1 MSTVEEDSD
10 TVTVETVNFVTLTRD
25 IDGNLILHCP
35 QNEADEIDSED
46 STEPLHKRLCL
57 SSEDDQSIDDSAPCI
72 SVVALPLS
80 ENDQSFEVTMT
91 ATTEV
96 ADDEITE
103 GTVTQIQI
111 LQNEQL
117 DEISPLGNEE
127 VSAVSQAWF
136 TTKEDKDSLTNKGK
150 WTEEEEKRLAEVV
163 HELTSTEPG
172 DIVTQGVSWA
182 AVAERVGT
190 RSEKQCRS
198 KWLNYLNWKQ
208 SGGTEWTKEDE
219 INLILSDVSACA
231 KYQIEGVETEVLYI
245 HRTGVAQ
252 AAAVQLFRCP
262 TSVPHSWARIA
273 ELDVADE
280 NDINWDLLAEG
291 WSSVRSPQWLRISEN
306 DQSFEVTMTA
316 TTEVAD
322 DEITEGT
329 VTQIQILQNEQLDEI
344 SPLGNEEVSA
354 VSQAWFTTKEDKDSL
369 TNKGHKWKQG
379 MWSKEEIGILMNN
392 IERYLKA
399 RGIKDATEVIFE
411 MSKDE
416 RKDFYRT
423 IAWGLNRPLF
433 AVYRRVL
440 RMYDDRN
447 HVGKYTPEEIEKL
460 KELRIK
466 HGNDW
471 ATIGAAL
478 GRSASSVKDRC
489 RLMKDTCNTGKW
501 TEEEEKR
508 LAEVVHELT
517 STEPGDIVTQ
527 GVSWAAVAERVGTRS
542 EKQCRSKWLNYLN
555 WKQSGGTEWTKED
568 KINLILRI
576 AELDAADENDINW
589 DLLAEG
595 WSSVRSPQ
603 WLRSK
608 WWTIKRQIANHKD
621 VSFPVLIKGLK
632 QLHENQKNNP
642 TLLENKSGS
651 GVPNSNSSS
660 SVQHVQIRVA
670 RLEDNTAISP
680 SPMAALQIPVQ
691 ITHVSSTDSPAA
703 PVDSETITLNSG
715 TLQTFEILPPTG
727 TPGTYLLQTSSS
739 QGLPLTLTTSP
750 TLTLT
755 AAAPASPEQIIV
767 HALSPEHLLNTSDN
781 VTVQCHTPRV
791 IIQTVATEDI
801 TSSISQAE
809 LTVDNDIHSSDF
821 PEPPDALEADTFPD
835 EIHQPKVTVEPSF
848 NDARVSKFSD
858 QNSTELMNHVMV
870 RTEEDLKQEEES
882 RSHLACTYVTEDL
895 ESPTIEE
902 QVGQTTIDDET
913 ILIVPSPHGFIQAS
927 DVIDTESVLPL
938 TTLTDPIFQHHREES
953 NIIGSSLGS
962 PVSEDSKDV
971 EDLVNCH

>member
-10 TVTVETVNFVTLTRD
+10 TVTVETVNSVTLTQD
-25 IDGNLILHCP
+25 TEGNLILHCP

-46 STEPLHKRLCL
+46 SIEPPHKRLCL
-57 SSEDDQSIDDSAPCI
+57 SSEDDQSIDDSTPCI

-96 ADDEITE
+96 ADDE
-103 GTVTQIQI
+103 V
-111 LQNEQL
+111 
-117 DEISPLGNEE
+117 
-127 VSAVSQAWF
+127 
-136 TTKEDKDSLTNKGK
+136 
-150 WTEEEEKRLAEVV
+150 
-163 HELTSTEPG
+163 
-172 DIVTQGVSWA
+172 
-182 AVAERVGT
+182 
-190 RSEKQCRS
+190 
-198 KWLNYLNWKQ
+198 
-208 SGGTEWTKEDE
+208 
-219 INLILSDVSACA
+219 
-231 KYQIEGVETEVLYI
+231 
-245 HRTGVAQ
+245 
-252 AAAVQLFRCP
+252 
-262 TSVPHSWARIA
+262 
-273 ELDVADE
+273 
-280 NDINWDLLAEG
+280 
-291 WSSVRSPQWLRISEN
+291 
-306 DQSFEVTMTA
+306 
-316 TTEVAD
+316 
-322 DEITEGT
+322 TEGT

-379 MWSKEEIGILMNN
+379 MWSKEEIDILMNN

-399 RGIKDATEVIFE
+399 RGIKDATEIIFE

-568 KINLILRI
+568 EINLILRI
-576 AELDAADENDINW
+576 AELDVADENDINW

-621 VSFPVLIKGLK
+621 VSFPA
-632 QLHENQKNNP
+632 
-642 TLLENKSGS
+642 S
-651 GVPNSNSSS
+651 
-660 SVQHVQIRVA
+660 A
-670 RLEDNTAISP
+670 
-680 SPMAALQIPVQ
+680 
-691 ITHVSSTDSPAA
+691 DSPAT
-703 PVDSETITLNSG
+703 VDSETITLNSG
-715 TLQTFEILPPTG
+715 TLQTFEILPSFHLQPTG

-739 QGLPLTLTTSP
+739 QGLPLTLTASP
-750 TLTLT
+750 TVTLT

-809 LTVDNDIHSSDF
+809 LTVDSDIQSSDF

-835 EIHQPKVTVEPSF
+835 EIHHPKMTVEPSF
-848 NDARVSKFSD
+848 NDAHVSKFSD
-858 QNSTELMNHVMV
+858 QNSTELMNSVMV
-870 RTEEDLKQEEES
+870 RTEEISDTDLKQEES
-882 RSHLACTYVTEDL
+882 PSDLASAYVTEAL

-902 QVGQTTIDDET
+902 QVDQTIDDET

-938 TTLTDPIFQHHREES
+938 TTLTDPILQHHQEES

>member
-10 TVTVETVNFVTLTRD
+10 TVTVETVNSVTLTQD
-25 IDGNLILHCP
+25 TDGNLILHCP

-46 STEPLHKRLCL
+46 STEPPHKRLCL
-57 SSEDDQSIDDSAPCI
+57 SSEDDQSIDDSTPCI
-72 SVVALPLS
+72 SVVALPRK
-80 ENDQSFEVTMT
+80 
-91 ATTEV
+91 
-96 ADDEITE
+96 
-103 GTVTQIQI
+103 
-111 LQNEQL
+111 
-117 DEISPLGNEE
+117 SP
-127 VSAVSQAWF
+127 F
-136 TTKEDKDSLTNKGK
+136 
-150 WTEEEEKRLAEVV
+150 
-163 HELTSTEPG
+163 
-172 DIVTQGVSWA
+172 
-182 AVAERVGT
+182 
-190 RSEKQCRS
+190 
-198 KWLNYLNWKQ
+198 
-208 SGGTEWTKEDE
+208 
-219 INLILSDVSACA
+219 
-231 KYQIEGVETEVLYI
+231 
-245 HRTGVAQ
+245 
-252 AAAVQLFRCP
+252 
-262 TSVPHSWARIA
+262 
-273 ELDVADE
+273 
-280 NDINWDLLAEG
+280 
-291 WSSVRSPQWLRISEN
+291 SEN

-379 MWSKEEIGILMNN
+379 MWSKEEIDILMNN

-399 RGIKDATEVIFE
+399 RGIKDATEIIFE

-568 KINLILRI
+568 EINLILRI
-576 AELDAADENDINW
+576 AELDVADENDINW

-651 GVPNSNSSS
+651 GVPNSNSNS

-670 RLEDNTAISP
+670 RLEDNAAISP
-680 SPMAALQIPVQ
+680 SPVTALQIPVQ
-691 ITHVSSTDSPAA
+691 ITHVSSTESPAA
-703 PVDSETITLNSG
+703 TVDSETITLNSG
-715 TLQTFEILPPTG
+715 TLQTFEILPSFHLQPTG

-739 QGLPLTLTTSP
+739 QGLPLTLTASP
-750 TLTLT
+750 TVTLT

-767 HALSPEHLLNTSDN
+767 HALSG
-781 VTVQCHTPRV
+781 
-791 IIQTVATEDI
+791 
-801 TSSISQAE
+801 
-809 LTVDNDIHSSDF
+809 
-821 PEPPDALEADTFPD
+821 
-835 EIHQPKVTVEPSF
+835 
-848 NDARVSKFSD
+848 
-858 QNSTELMNHVMV
+858 
-870 RTEEDLKQEEES
+870 
-882 RSHLACTYVTEDL
+882 L

-902 QVGQTTIDDET
+902 QVDQTAIDDET

-938 TTLTDPIFQHHREES
+938 TTLTDPILQHHREES

>member
-10 TVTVETVNFVTLTRD
+10 TVTVETVNSVTLTQD
-25 IDGNLILHCP
+25 TEGNLILHCP
-35 QNEADEIDSED
+35 QN
-46 STEPLHKRLCL
+46 
-57 SSEDDQSIDDSAPCI
+57 
-72 SVVALPLS
+72 VS

-96 ADDEITE
+96 ADDE
-103 GTVTQIQI
+103 V
-111 LQNEQL
+111 
-117 DEISPLGNEE
+117 
-127 VSAVSQAWF
+127 
-136 TTKEDKDSLTNKGK
+136 
-150 WTEEEEKRLAEVV
+150 
-163 HELTSTEPG
+163 
-172 DIVTQGVSWA
+172 
-182 AVAERVGT
+182 
-190 RSEKQCRS
+190 
-198 KWLNYLNWKQ
+198 
-208 SGGTEWTKEDE
+208 
-219 INLILSDVSACA
+219 
-231 KYQIEGVETEVLYI
+231 
-245 HRTGVAQ
+245 
-252 AAAVQLFRCP
+252 
-262 TSVPHSWARIA
+262 
-273 ELDVADE
+273 
-280 NDINWDLLAEG
+280 
-291 WSSVRSPQWLRISEN
+291 
-306 DQSFEVTMTA
+306 
-316 TTEVAD
+316 
-322 DEITEGT
+322 TEGT

-379 MWSKEEIGILMNN
+379 MWSKEEIDILMNN

-399 RGIKDATEVIFE
+399 RGIKDATEIIFE

-568 KINLILRI
+568 EINLILRI
-576 AELDAADENDINW
+576 AELDVADENDINW

-651 GVPNSNSSS
+651 GVPNSNTNS

-670 RLEDNTAISP
+670 RLEDNTAISS

-691 ITHVSSTDSPAA
+691 ITHVSSADSPAT
-703 PVDSETITLNSG
+703 VDSETITLNSG
-715 TLQTFEILPPTG
+715 TLQTFEILPSFHLQPTG

-739 QGLPLTLTTSP
+739 QGLPLTLTASP
-750 TLTLT
+750 TVTLT

-809 LTVDNDIHSSDF
+809 LTVDSDIQSSDF

-835 EIHQPKVTVEPSF
+835 EIHHPKMTVEPSF
-848 NDARVSKFSD
+848 NDAHVSKFSD
-858 QNSTELMNHVMV
+858 QNSTELMNSVMV
-870 RTEEDLKQEEES
+870 RTEEEISDTDLKQEES
-882 RSHLACTYVTEDL
+882 PSDLASAYVTEI
-895 ESPTIEE
+895 PY
-902 QVGQTTIDDET
+902 
-913 ILIVPSPHGFIQAS
+913 
-927 DVIDTESVLPL
+927 
-938 TTLTDPIFQHHREES
+938 S
-953 NIIGSSLGS
+953 NIIRKNQISLDH
-962 PVSEDSKDV
+962 PWAVLFQKIQRMSKIW
-971 EDLVNCH
+971 

>member
-10 TVTVETVNFVTLTRD
+10 TVTVETVNSVTLTQD
-25 IDGNLILHCP
+25 TEGNLILHCP

-46 STEPLHKRLCL
+46 SIEPPHKRLCL
-57 SSEDDQSIDDSAPCI
+57 SSEDDQSIDDSTPCI

-96 ADDEITE
+96 ADDE
-103 GTVTQIQI
+103 V
-111 LQNEQL
+111 
-117 DEISPLGNEE
+117 
-127 VSAVSQAWF
+127 
-136 TTKEDKDSLTNKGK
+136 
-150 WTEEEEKRLAEVV
+150 
-163 HELTSTEPG
+163 
-172 DIVTQGVSWA
+172 
-182 AVAERVGT
+182 
-190 RSEKQCRS
+190 
-198 KWLNYLNWKQ
+198 
-208 SGGTEWTKEDE
+208 
-219 INLILSDVSACA
+219 
-231 KYQIEGVETEVLYI
+231 
-245 HRTGVAQ
+245 
-252 AAAVQLFRCP
+252 
-262 TSVPHSWARIA
+262 
-273 ELDVADE
+273 
-280 NDINWDLLAEG
+280 
-291 WSSVRSPQWLRISEN
+291 
-306 DQSFEVTMTA
+306 
-316 TTEVAD
+316 
-322 DEITEGT
+322 TEGT

-379 MWSKEEIGILMNN
+379 MWSKEEIDILMNN

-399 RGIKDATEVIFE
+399 RGIKDATEIIFE

-568 KINLILRI
+568 EINLILRI
-576 AELDAADENDINW
+576 AELDVADENDINW

-621 VSFPVLIKGLK
+621 VSFP
-632 QLHENQKNNP
+632 
-642 TLLENKSGS
+642 
-651 GVPNSNSSS
+651 
-660 SVQHVQIRVA
+660 A
-670 RLEDNTAISP
+670 
-680 SPMAALQIPVQ
+680 
-691 ITHVSSTDSPAA
+691 STDSPAA
-703 PVDSETITLNSG
+703 TVDSETITLNSG
-715 TLQTFEILPPTG
+715 TLQTFEILPSFHLQPTG

-739 QGLPLTLTTSP
+739 QGLPLTLTASP
-750 TLTLT
+750 TVTLT

-809 LTVDNDIHSSDF
+809 LTVDSDIQSSDF

-835 EIHQPKVTVEPSF
+835 EIHHPKMTVEPSF
-848 NDARVSKFSD
+848 NDAHVSKFSD
-858 QNSTELMNHVMV
+858 QNSTELMNSVMV
-870 RTEEDLKQEEES
+870 RTEEEISDTDLKQEES
-882 RSHLACTYVTEDL
+882 PSDLARAYVTEGL

-902 QVGQTTIDDET
+902 QVDQTIDDET

-938 TTLTDPIFQHHREES
+938 TTLTDPILQHHQEES
-953 NIIGSSLGS
+953 NIIGSSLDS

>member
-10 TVTVETVNFVTLTRD
+10 TVTVETVNSVTLTQD
-25 IDGNLILHCP
+25 TEGNLILHCP

-46 STEPLHKRLCL
+46 SIEPPHKRLCL
-57 SSEDDQSIDDSAPCI
+57 SSEDDQSIDDSTPCI

-96 ADDEITE
+96 ADDE
-103 GTVTQIQI
+103 V
-111 LQNEQL
+111 
-117 DEISPLGNEE
+117 
-127 VSAVSQAWF
+127 
-136 TTKEDKDSLTNKGK
+136 
-150 WTEEEEKRLAEVV
+150 
-163 HELTSTEPG
+163 
-172 DIVTQGVSWA
+172 
-182 AVAERVGT
+182 
-190 RSEKQCRS
+190 
-198 KWLNYLNWKQ
+198 
-208 SGGTEWTKEDE
+208 
-219 INLILSDVSACA
+219 
-231 KYQIEGVETEVLYI
+231 
-245 HRTGVAQ
+245 
-252 AAAVQLFRCP
+252 
-262 TSVPHSWARIA
+262 
-273 ELDVADE
+273 
-280 NDINWDLLAEG
+280 
-291 WSSVRSPQWLRISEN
+291 
-306 DQSFEVTMTA
+306 
-316 TTEVAD
+316 
-322 DEITEGT
+322 TEGT

-379 MWSKEEIGILMNN
+379 MWSKEEIDILMNN

-399 RGIKDATEVIFE
+399 RGIKDATEIIFE

-568 KINLILRI
+568 EINLILRI
-576 AELDAADENDINW
+576 AELDVADENDINW

-621 VSFPVLIKGLK
+621 VSFPAPPLFL
-632 QLHENQKNNP
+632 P
-642 TLLENKSGS
+642 YLLLRSE
-651 GVPNSNSSS
+651 
-660 SVQHVQIRVA
+660 
-670 RLEDNTAISP
+670 RLEVLCPNFH
-680 SPMAALQIPVQ
+680 L
-691 ITHVSSTDSPAA
+691 H
-703 PVDSETITLNSG
+703 
-715 TLQTFEILPPTG
+715 FCPPTG

-739 QGLPLTLTTSP
+739 QGLPLTLTASP
-750 TLTLT
+750 TVTLT

-809 LTVDNDIHSSDF
+809 LTVDSDIQSSDF

-835 EIHQPKVTVEPSF
+835 EIHHPKMTVEPSF
-848 NDARVSKFSD
+848 NDAHVSKFSD
-858 QNSTELMNHVMV
+858 QNSTELMNSVMV
-870 RTEEDLKQEEES
+870 RTEEEISDTDLKQEES
-882 RSHLACTYVTEDL
+882 PSDLASAYVTEGL

-902 QVGQTTIDDET
+902 QVDQTIDDET
-913 ILIVPSPHGFIQAS
+913 ILIVPSPHGFIQTS
-927 DVIDTESVLPL
+927 DVIDAESVLPL
-938 TTLTDPIFQHHREES
+938 TTLTDPILQHHQEES

>member
-10 TVTVETVNFVTLTRD
+10 TVTVETVNSVTLTRD
-25 IDGNLILHCP
+25 TDGNLILHCP
-35 QNEADEIDSED
+35 QN
-46 STEPLHKRLCL
+46 
-57 SSEDDQSIDDSAPCI
+57 
-72 SVVALPLS
+72 V
-80 ENDQSFEVTMT
+80 
-91 ATTEV
+91 
-96 ADDEITE
+96 
-103 GTVTQIQI
+103 
-111 LQNEQL
+111 
-117 DEISPLGNEE
+117 
-127 VSAVSQAWF
+127 
-136 TTKEDKDSLTNKGK
+136 
-150 WTEEEEKRLAEVV
+150 
-163 HELTSTEPG
+163 
-172 DIVTQGVSWA
+172 
-182 AVAERVGT
+182 
-190 RSEKQCRS
+190 
-198 KWLNYLNWKQ
+198 
-208 SGGTEWTKEDE
+208 
-219 INLILSDVSACA
+219 
-231 KYQIEGVETEVLYI
+231 
-245 HRTGVAQ
+245 
-252 AAAVQLFRCP
+252 
-262 TSVPHSWARIA
+262 
-273 ELDVADE
+273 
-280 NDINWDLLAEG
+280 
-291 WSSVRSPQWLRISEN
+291 SEN

-379 MWSKEEIGILMNN
+379 MWSKEEIDILMNN

-399 RGIKDATEVIFE
+399 RGIKDATEIIFE

-568 KINLILRI
+568 EINLILRI
-576 AELDAADENDINW
+576 AELDVADENDINW

-670 RLEDNTAISP
+670 RLEDSTAISP
-680 SPMAALQIPVQ
+680 SPVTALQIPVQ
-691 ITHVSSTDSPAA
+691 ITHVSSTDSPTAT
-703 PVDSETITLNSG
+703 VDSETITLNSG
-715 TLQTFEILPPTG
+715 TLQTFEILPSFHLQPTG

-739 QGLPLTLTTSP
+739 QGLPLTLTASP
-750 TLTLT
+750 TVTLT

-809 LTVDNDIHSSDF
+809 LTVDSDIHSSDF

-848 NDARVSKFSD
+848 NDAHVSKFSD
-858 QNSTELMNHVMV
+858 QNSTELMNSVMV
-870 RTEEDLKQEEES
+870 RTEEDHKQEEDS
-882 RSHLACTYVTEDL
+882 PSHLARAYVTEDL

-902 QVGQTTIDDET
+902 QVDQTTIDDET

-927 DVIDTESVLPL
+927 DVIDTDSVLPL
-938 TTLTDPIFQHHREES
+938 TTLTDPILQHHREES

>member
-1 MSTVEEDSD
+1 MSTVEEESD
-10 TVTVETVNFVTLTRD
+10 TVTVETVNSVTLTQD
-25 IDGNLILHCP
+25 TEGNLILHCP
-35 QNEADEIDSED
+35 QNETDEIDSED
-46 STEPLHKRLCL
+46 STEPPNKRLCL
-57 SSEDDQSIDDSAPCI
+57 SSEDDQSIEDSTPCI

-117 DEISPLGNEE
+117 D
-127 VSAVSQAWF
+127 
-136 TTKEDKDSLTNKGK
+136 
-150 WTEEEEKRLAEVV
+150 
-163 HELTSTEPG
+163 
-172 DIVTQGVSWA
+172 
-182 AVAERVGT
+182 
-190 RSEKQCRS
+190 
-198 KWLNYLNWKQ
+198 
-208 SGGTEWTKEDE
+208 
-219 INLILSDVSACA
+219 DV
-231 KYQIEGVETEVLYI
+231 
-245 HRTGVAQ
+245 
-252 AAAVQLFRCP
+252 
-262 TSVPHSWARIA
+262 
-273 ELDVADE
+273 
-280 NDINWDLLAEG
+280 
-291 WSSVRSPQWLRISEN
+291 
-306 DQSFEVTMTA
+306 
-316 TTEVAD
+316 
-322 DEITEGT
+322 
-329 VTQIQILQNEQLDEI
+329 

-379 MWSKEEIGILMNN
+379 MWSKEEIDILMSN

-399 RGIKDATEVIFE
+399 RGIKDATEIIFE

-568 KINLILRI
+568 EINLILRI
-576 AELDAADENDINW
+576 AELDVADENDINW

-621 VSFPVLIKGLK
+621 VSFPDGDVGESMFFLSTHLPSVLIKGLK

-642 TLLENKSGS
+642 TLSENKSGP
-651 GVPNSNSSS
+651 GVPNTNTNS

-670 RLEDNTAISP
+670 RLEENTGISP
-680 SPMAALQIPVQ
+680 SPMTALQIPVQ
-691 ITHVSSTDSPAA
+691 ITHVSSTESSAA
-703 PVDSETITLNSG
+703 TVDSETITLNSG
-715 TLQTFEILPPTG
+715 TLQTFEILPSFHLQPTG

-739 QGLPLTLTTSP
+739 QGLPLTLTASP
-750 TLTLT
+750 TVTLT
-755 AAAPASPEQIIV
+755 TTAAPASPEQII
-767 HALSPEHLLNTSDN
+767 PEHLLNTNDN
-781 VTVQCHTPRV
+781 VTVQCHTPSV
-791 IIQTVATEDI
+791 IIRTVATEDI

-809 LTVDNDIHSSDF
+809 LTVDTDIRSDDLTD
-821 PEPPDALEADTFPD
+821 PSDTLEADTFSD
-835 EIHQPKVTVEPSF
+835 EIHQPKLTSERTSF
-848 NDARVSKFSD
+848 SDACDSKFSD
-858 QNSTELMNHVMV
+858 QNSAELIDSIMV
-870 RTEEDLKQEEES
+870 RTEEEISVTDLKQEEDS
-882 RSHLACTYVTEDL
+882 PSALASAYVTEDL

-902 QVGQTTIDDET
+902 QVDQSTIDDET
-913 ILIVPSPHGFIQAS
+913 ILIVPSPRGFIQTS
-927 DVIDTESVLPL
+927 DDIDNESVLPL
-938 TTLTDPIFQHHREES
+938 TTLTDPILHHHQEES
-953 NIIGSSLGS
+953 HIIGSSLDS
-962 PVSEDSKDV
+962 PISEDSKDV
-971 EDLVNCH
+971 EDLVSCH

>member
-10 TVTVETVNFVTLTRD
+10 TVTVETVNSVTLTQD
-25 IDGNLILHCP
+25 TEGNLILHCP
-35 QNEADEIDSED
+35 QN
-46 STEPLHKRLCL
+46 
-57 SSEDDQSIDDSAPCI
+57 
-72 SVVALPLS
+72 VS

-96 ADDEITE
+96 ADDE
-103 GTVTQIQI
+103 V
-111 LQNEQL
+111 
-117 DEISPLGNEE
+117 
-127 VSAVSQAWF
+127 
-136 TTKEDKDSLTNKGK
+136 
-150 WTEEEEKRLAEVV
+150 
-163 HELTSTEPG
+163 
-172 DIVTQGVSWA
+172 
-182 AVAERVGT
+182 
-190 RSEKQCRS
+190 
-198 KWLNYLNWKQ
+198 
-208 SGGTEWTKEDE
+208 
-219 INLILSDVSACA
+219 
-231 KYQIEGVETEVLYI
+231 
-245 HRTGVAQ
+245 
-252 AAAVQLFRCP
+252 
-262 TSVPHSWARIA
+262 
-273 ELDVADE
+273 
-280 NDINWDLLAEG
+280 
-291 WSSVRSPQWLRISEN
+291 
-306 DQSFEVTMTA
+306 
-316 TTEVAD
+316 
-322 DEITEGT
+322 TEGT

-379 MWSKEEIGILMNN
+379 MWSKEEIDILMNN

-399 RGIKDATEVIFE
+399 RGIKDATEIIFE

-568 KINLILRI
+568 EINLILRI
-576 AELDAADENDINW
+576 AELDVADENDINW

-651 GVPNSNSSS
+651 GVPNSNTNS

-670 RLEDNTAISP
+670 RLEDNTAISS

-691 ITHVSSTDSPAA
+691 ITHVSSADSPAA
-703 PVDSETITLNSG
+703 TVDSETITLNSG
-715 TLQTFEILPPTG
+715 TLQTFEILPSFHLQPTG

-739 QGLPLTLTTSP
+739 QGLPLTLTASP
-750 TLTLT
+750 TVTLT

-809 LTVDNDIHSSDF
+809 LTVDSDIQSSDF

-835 EIHQPKVTVEPSF
+835 EIHHPKMTVEPSF
-848 NDARVSKFSD
+848 NDAHVSKFSD
-858 QNSTELMNHVMV
+858 QNSTELMNSVMV
-870 RTEEDLKQEEES
+870 RTEEEISDTDLKQEES
-882 RSHLACTYVTEDL
+882 PSDLASAYVTEGL

-902 QVGQTTIDDET
+902 QVDQTIDDET

-938 TTLTDPIFQHHREES
+938 TTLTDPILQHHQEES

>member
-10 TVTVETVNFVTLTRD
+10 TVTVETVNSVTLTQD
-25 IDGNLILHCP
+25 TEGNLILHCP
-35 QNEADEIDSED
+35 QN
-46 STEPLHKRLCL
+46 
-57 SSEDDQSIDDSAPCI
+57 
-72 SVVALPLS
+72 VS

-96 ADDEITE
+96 ADDE
-103 GTVTQIQI
+103 V
-111 LQNEQL
+111 
-117 DEISPLGNEE
+117 
-127 VSAVSQAWF
+127 
-136 TTKEDKDSLTNKGK
+136 
-150 WTEEEEKRLAEVV
+150 
-163 HELTSTEPG
+163 
-172 DIVTQGVSWA
+172 
-182 AVAERVGT
+182 
-190 RSEKQCRS
+190 
-198 KWLNYLNWKQ
+198 
-208 SGGTEWTKEDE
+208 
-219 INLILSDVSACA
+219 
-231 KYQIEGVETEVLYI
+231 
-245 HRTGVAQ
+245 
-252 AAAVQLFRCP
+252 
-262 TSVPHSWARIA
+262 
-273 ELDVADE
+273 
-280 NDINWDLLAEG
+280 
-291 WSSVRSPQWLRISEN
+291 
-306 DQSFEVTMTA
+306 
-316 TTEVAD
+316 
-322 DEITEGT
+322 TEGT

-379 MWSKEEIGILMNN
+379 MWSKEEIDILMNN

-399 RGIKDATEVIFE
+399 RGIKDATEIIFE

-568 KINLILRI
+568 EINLILRI
-576 AELDAADENDINW
+576 AELDVADENDINW

-651 GVPNSNSSS
+651 GVPNSNTNS

-670 RLEDNTAISP
+670 RLEDNTAISS

-703 PVDSETITLNSG
+703 TVDSETITLNSG
-715 TLQTFEILPPTG
+715 TLQTFEILPSFHLQPTG

-739 QGLPLTLTTSP
+739 QGLPLTLTASP
-750 TLTLT
+750 TVTLT

-809 LTVDNDIHSSDF
+809 LTVDSDIQSSDF

-835 EIHQPKVTVEPSF
+835 EIHHPKMTVEPSF
-848 NDARVSKFSD
+848 NDAHVSKFSD
-858 QNSTELMNHVMV
+858 QNSTELMNSVMV
-870 RTEEDLKQEEES
+870 RTEEEISDTDLKQEES
-882 RSHLACTYVTEDL
+882 PSDLARAYVTEVSCTL
-895 ESPTIEE
+895 RTTEWVIALSLKPA
-902 QVGQTTIDDET
+902 VGET
-913 ILIVPSPHGFIQAS
+913 FFFRLMKLSSNPYLTPHKQCCCWQKWTGS
-927 DVIDTESVLPL
+927 DPVAVRKNKKTMFYLHS
-938 TTLTDPIFQHHREES
+938 
-953 NIIGSSLGS
+953 SSLKLFPLYLQYIEKCLLEPIEAFS
-962 PVSEDSKDV
+962 
-971 EDLVNCH
+971 

>member
-10 TVTVETVNFVTLTRD
+10 TVTVETVNSVTLTQD
-25 IDGNLILHCP
+25 TEGNLILHCP

-46 STEPLHKRLCL
+46 SIEPPHKRLCL
-57 SSEDDQSIDDSAPCI
+57 SSEDDQSIDDSTPCI

-96 ADDEITE
+96 ADDE
-103 GTVTQIQI
+103 V
-111 LQNEQL
+111 
-117 DEISPLGNEE
+117 
-127 VSAVSQAWF
+127 
-136 TTKEDKDSLTNKGK
+136 
-150 WTEEEEKRLAEVV
+150 
-163 HELTSTEPG
+163 
-172 DIVTQGVSWA
+172 
-182 AVAERVGT
+182 
-190 RSEKQCRS
+190 
-198 KWLNYLNWKQ
+198 
-208 SGGTEWTKEDE
+208 
-219 INLILSDVSACA
+219 
-231 KYQIEGVETEVLYI
+231 
-245 HRTGVAQ
+245 
-252 AAAVQLFRCP
+252 
-262 TSVPHSWARIA
+262 
-273 ELDVADE
+273 
-280 NDINWDLLAEG
+280 
-291 WSSVRSPQWLRISEN
+291 
-306 DQSFEVTMTA
+306 
-316 TTEVAD
+316 
-322 DEITEGT
+322 TEGT

-379 MWSKEEIGILMNN
+379 MWSKEEIDILMNN

-399 RGIKDATEVIFE
+399 RGIKDATEIIFE

-568 KINLILRI
+568 EINLILRI
-576 AELDAADENDINW
+576 AELDVADENDINW

-621 VSFPVLIKGLK
+621 VSFPDGGLS
-632 QLHENQKNNP
+632 ENQCSFCLP
-642 TLLENKSGS
+642 
-651 GVPNSNSSS
+651 
-660 SVQHVQIRVA
+660 
-670 RLEDNTAISP
+670 IS
-680 SPMAALQIPVQ
+680 LQ
-691 ITHVSSTDSPAA
+691 S
-703 PVDSETITLNSG
+703 
-715 TLQTFEILPPTG
+715 
-727 TPGTYLLQTSSS
+727 
-739 QGLPLTLTTSP
+739 
-750 TLTLT
+750 
-755 AAAPASPEQIIV
+755 
-767 HALSPEHLLNTSDN
+767 
-781 VTVQCHTPRV
+781 
-791 IIQTVATEDI
+791 
-801 TSSISQAE
+801 
-809 LTVDNDIHSSDF
+809 
-821 PEPPDALEADTFPD
+821 
-835 EIHQPKVTVEPSF
+835 
-848 NDARVSKFSD
+848 
-858 QNSTELMNHVMV
+858 
-870 RTEEDLKQEEES
+870 
-882 RSHLACTYVTEDL
+882 
-895 ESPTIEE
+895 
-902 QVGQTTIDDET
+902 
-913 ILIVPSPHGFIQAS
+913 
-927 DVIDTESVLPL
+927 
-938 TTLTDPIFQHHREES
+938 
-953 NIIGSSLGS
+953 
-962 PVSEDSKDV
+962 
-971 EDLVNCH
+971 

>member
-1 MSTVEEDSD
+1 MSTVEEESD
-10 TVTVETVNFVTLTRD
+10 TVTVETVNSVTLTQD
-25 IDGNLILHCP
+25 TEGNLILHCP
-35 QNEADEIDSED
+35 QNETDEIDSED
-46 STEPLHKRLCL
+46 SIEPPNKRLCL
-57 SSEDDQSIDDSAPCI
+57 SSEDDQSIEDSTPCI
-72 SVVALPLS
+72 SVVAVPLS

-96 ADDEITE
+96 AEDEITE

-117 DEISPLGNEE
+117 D
-127 VSAVSQAWF
+127 
-136 TTKEDKDSLTNKGK
+136 
-150 WTEEEEKRLAEVV
+150 
-163 HELTSTEPG
+163 
-172 DIVTQGVSWA
+172 
-182 AVAERVGT
+182 
-190 RSEKQCRS
+190 
-198 KWLNYLNWKQ
+198 
-208 SGGTEWTKEDE
+208 
-219 INLILSDVSACA
+219 DV
-231 KYQIEGVETEVLYI
+231 
-245 HRTGVAQ
+245 
-252 AAAVQLFRCP
+252 
-262 TSVPHSWARIA
+262 
-273 ELDVADE
+273 
-280 NDINWDLLAEG
+280 
-291 WSSVRSPQWLRISEN
+291 
-306 DQSFEVTMTA
+306 
-316 TTEVAD
+316 
-322 DEITEGT
+322 
-329 VTQIQILQNEQLDEI
+329 

-379 MWSKEEIGILMNN
+379 MWSKEEIDILMSN

-399 RGIKDATEVIFE
+399 RGIKDATEIIFE

-568 KINLILRI
+568 EINLILRI
-576 AELDAADENDINW
+576 AELDVADENDINW

-621 VSFPVLIKGLK
+621 VSFP
-632 QLHENQKNNP
+632 
-642 TLLENKSGS
+642 
-651 GVPNSNSSS
+651 
-660 SVQHVQIRVA
+660 A
-670 RLEDNTAISP
+670 
-680 SPMAALQIPVQ
+680 
-691 ITHVSSTDSPAA
+691 STESPAA
-703 PVDSETITLNSG
+703 SVDSETITLNSG
-715 TLQTFEILPPTG
+715 TLQAFEILPSFHLQPTG

-739 QGLPLTLTTSP
+739 QGLPLTLTASP
-750 TLTLT
+750 TVTLT
-755 AAAPASPEQIIV
+755 TTAAPASPEQIIV
-767 HALSPEHLLNTSDN
+767 HALSPEHLLNTNDN
-781 VTVQCHTPRV
+781 VTVQCHTPSV
-791 IIQTVATEDI
+791 IIRTVATEDI

-809 LTVDNDIHSSDF
+809 LTVDTDIQSADLAD
-821 PEPPDALEADTFPD
+821 PADTFPD
-835 EIHQPKVTVEPSF
+835 EIHHSKLTSETPSF
-848 NDARVSKFSD
+848 SDPCDSKFSD
-858 QNSTELMNHVMV
+858 QNSTELIDSMMV
-870 RTEEDLKQEEES
+870 RTEEISVSDLKQEEDS
-882 RSHLACTYVTEDL
+882 PSALASAYVTEDL

-902 QVGQTTIDDET
+902 QVDQSTIDDET
-913 ILIVPSPHGFIQAS
+913 ILIVPSPHGFIQTA
-927 DVIDTESVLPL
+927 DDIDNESVLPL
-938 TTLTDPIFQHHREES
+938 TTLTDPILHHHQEES
-953 NIIGSSLGS
+953 HIIGSSLDS
-962 PVSEDSKDV
+962 PISEDSKDV
-971 EDLVNCH
+971 EDLVSCH

>member
-10 TVTVETVNFVTLTRD
+10 TVTVETVNSVTLTRD
-25 IDGNLILHCP
+25 TDGNLILHCP

-46 STEPLHKRLCL
+46 STEPPHKRLCL
-57 SSEDDQSIDDSAPCI
+57 SSEDDQSIDDSTPCI

-117 DEISPLGNEE
+117 DE
-127 VSAVSQAWF
+127 V
-136 TTKEDKDSLTNKGK
+136 
-150 WTEEEEKRLAEVV
+150 
-163 HELTSTEPG
+163 
-172 DIVTQGVSWA
+172 
-182 AVAERVGT
+182 
-190 RSEKQCRS
+190 
-198 KWLNYLNWKQ
+198 
-208 SGGTEWTKEDE
+208 
-219 INLILSDVSACA
+219 
-231 KYQIEGVETEVLYI
+231 
-245 HRTGVAQ
+245 
-252 AAAVQLFRCP
+252 
-262 TSVPHSWARIA
+262 
-273 ELDVADE
+273 
-280 NDINWDLLAEG
+280 
-291 WSSVRSPQWLRISEN
+291 
-306 DQSFEVTMTA
+306 
-316 TTEVAD
+316 
-322 DEITEGT
+322 
-329 VTQIQILQNEQLDEI
+329 

-379 MWSKEEIGILMNN
+379 MWSKEEIDILMNN

-399 RGIKDATEVIFE
+399 RGIKDATEIIFE

-568 KINLILRI
+568 EINLILRI
-576 AELDAADENDINW
+576 AELDVADENDINW

-621 VSFPVLIKGLK
+621 VSFPDGGVGESMFFLSTHLPSVLIKGLK

-642 TLLENKSGS
+642 TLLETKSGS
-651 GVPNSNSSS
+651 GVPNSNSNS

-670 RLEDNTAISP
+670 RLEDSTAISP
-680 SPMAALQIPVQ
+680 SPMTALQIPVQ
-691 ITHVSSTDSPAA
+691 ITHVSSADSPAA
-703 PVDSETITLNSG
+703 TVDSETITLNSG
-715 TLQTFEILPPTG
+715 TLQTFEILP
-727 TPGTYLLQTSSS
+727 
-739 QGLPLTLTTSP
+739 
-750 TLTLT
+750 
-755 AAAPASPEQIIV
+755 
-767 HALSPEHLLNTSDN
+767 PEHLLNTSDN

-809 LTVDNDIHSSDF
+809 LTVDSDIHSSDF

-835 EIHQPKVTVEPSF
+835 EIHQPKITIEPSF
-848 NDARVSKFSD
+848 NDAHVSKFSD
-858 QNSTELMNHVMV
+858 QNSTELMNSVMV
-870 RTEEDLKQEEES
+870 RTEEEISDTDLKQEDTPS
-882 RSHLACTYVTEDL
+882 PLARAYVTEAL

-902 QVGQTTIDDET
+902 QVDQTTIDDET
-913 ILIVPSPHGFIQAS
+913 ILIVPSPHGFIQTS

-938 TTLTDPIFQHHREES
+938 TTLTDPILQHHREES